1 MLGLHTSS
9 KEEMQTYLSED
20 EVETGHGV
28 GLASVP
34 QLSQI
39 SVVVVVVANSAII
52 N

>member
-1 MLGLHTSS
+1 
-9 KEEMQTYLSED
+9 MQTYLSED

-39 SVVVVVVANSAII
+39 SVVVVVANSAII